1 MNVSK
6 GLNIVSLFVLRELL
20 LVVAAL
26 AIATPTIGAPASKPE
41 GWKERE
47 GRTLVVGSSK
57 DMNTKHPFTR
67 VTSVDEY
74 IKMLMWEPV
83 VMYDLTGNLHGIL
96 AESWK
101 PNTDATEWTFHLRH
115 GVKFHNGT
123 EMTSA
128 DWVWSF
134 NYMLNPA
141 NGAYANTALS
151 ANIARVEAVDSYTV
165 KFHMV
170 GPRALFPHVLSSIQN
185 GTVIPKN
192 SLAGKVTEIVGDPPA
207 GTGPFKFVS
216 WTPGTMVEF
225 QRFDDYWGGTPYLK
239 GLKFRVIAN
248 KSARENALRAGD
260 VDVADRLTPSFV
272 KRVKKGEIK
281 GIKTVAVG
289 GAGYRQIYFNTK
301 GKWTSDKRVREAI
314 ILSLDRD
321 PIVEEA
327 FLGVGDP
334 VPLPVPRDSDW
345 FRVAKGSLPSYKRD
359 LKRARQLLQEAG
371 YNGEQ
376 LLFNMT
382 LGQDDP
388 IGEPIVRQ
396 AAEAGINIKMAP
408 AESTVFYERIAKGD
422 FNMLISSASFDGEPG
437 LESTIINYVC
447 EKGKIRRSRTGY
459 CDPEFDAL
467 ISSYA
472 QAADRAK
479 RLRIYGEMVKI
490 ADTNQIL
497 EYGLG
502 WSNDRNF
509 GWRDKV
515 KNWQRGPSQEYRNAL
530 GGLQSTWIE
539 R

>member
-1 MNVSK
+1 
-6 GLNIVSLFVLRELL
+6 
-20 LVVAAL
+20 
-26 AIATPTIGAPASKPE
+26 
-41 GWKERE
+41 
-47 GRTLVVGSSK
+47 
-57 DMNTKHPFTR
+57 MNTKHPFTR

-83 VMYDLTGNLHGIL
+83 VMYDLAGNLHGIL
-96 AESWK
+96 AERWK
-101 PNTDATEWTFHLRH
+101 PNSDASEWTFYLRR
-115 GVKFHNGT
+115 GVKFHNGQ

-128 DWVWSF
+128 DWLWSF

-141 NGAYANTALS
+141 NGAYAYKVLTD
-151 ANIARVEAVDSYTV
+151 NITRVEAVDPYTV
-165 KFHMV
+165 RFRMV

-192 SLAGKVTEIVGDPPA
+192 SLTGKVGEIVGDLPA

-216 WTPGTMVEF
+216 WTPGTAVEF

-239 GLKFRVIAN
+239 GLKFRIITN
-248 KSARENALRAGD
+248 TSARENAIRAGD
-260 VDVADRLTPSFV
+260 LDLADRLSPSFV
-272 KRVKKGEIK
+272 QRVKKGGIK

-289 GAGYRQIYFNTK
+289 GAGYREIFFNTK

-314 ILSLDRD
+314 VLALDRD
-321 PIVEEA
+321 AIVEEA
-327 FLGVGDP
+327 FLGMGEP
-334 VPLPVPRDSDW
+334 VPVPVPHDSDW
-345 FRVAKGSLPSYKRD
+345 FRVAKMKLPSYKPD

-396 AAEAGINIKMAP
+396 AAKAGINIKMAP
-408 AESTVFYERIAKGD
+408 AESTMFYERIATGD
-422 FNMLISSASFDGEPG
+422 FNLLISSSGFDGEPG
-437 LESTIINYVC
+437 LESTIDYMC
-447 EKGKIRRSRTGY
+447 EKGKIRRSRSGY
-459 CDPEFDAL
+459 CDPKFDAL
-467 ISSYA
+467 VSSYA
-472 QAADRAK
+472 KVSDRAE
-479 RLRIYGEMVKI
+479 RVRIFGEIVKV
-490 ADTNQIL
+490 AFTDEIL

-515 KNWQRGPSQEYRNAL
+515 KNWQRGPGQEYRNAL
-530 GGLQSTWIE
+530 GGLHLTWIE